1 MAASCFRKTIL
12 MPAAKK
18 KAPGKASGHRP
29 ERFDDLAA
37 QLRSGNGGSRL
48 AASELAD
55 SIGFLMRLANGVAQG
70 ELGQRFEALGMR
82 QSLYSVLLII
92 HENPGLK
99 QQEVGQTLSIQ
110 QPNLVSLINE
120 LAAEGLVERTVNV
133 DDRRSYSLHL
143 TATGRQRLAQAN
155 RAHSENEKRL
165 AEAVAPLTV
174 EQFRAALLRILGA
187 PGRRGRA

>member
-1 MAASCFRKTIL
+1 
-12 MPAAKK
+12 MPAVKK
-18 KAPGKASGHRP
+18 KAARSGHRP

-37 QLRSGNGGSRL
+37 QLRSGGDGSRL
-48 AASELAD
+48 GASELAD
-55 SIGFLMRLANGVAQG
+55 SLGFLLRLANGVAQG

-92 HENPGLK
+92 AENPGLK

-120 LAAEGLVERTVNV
+120 LAEEGLVQRTVNA

-143 TATGRQRLAQAN
+143 TPAGKQRLAQAN
-155 RAHSENEKRL
+155 RAHGENERAL

-187 PGRRGRA
+187 PGRRGK

>member
-1 MAASCFRKTIL
+1 

-18 KAPGKASGHRP
+18 KAPGKPSGHRP

-37 QLRSGNGGSRL
+37 QLRSSGGGSRL

-55 SIGFLMRLANGVAQG
+55 SLGFLMRLANGVAQG

-143 TATGRQRLAQAN
+143 TQTGRQRLVQAN
-155 RAHSENEKRL
+155 RAHSENERRL

>member
-1 MAASCFRKTIL
+1 

-37 QLRSGNGGSRL
+37 QLRSGGGSRL
-48 AASELAD
+48 AESELAD

-92 HENPGLK
+92 SENPGLK

-120 LAAEGLVERTVNV
+120 LAAEGLVERTVNAE
-133 DDRRSYSLHL
+133 DRRSYSLHL
-143 TATGRQRLAQAN
+143 TQTGRQRLAQAN

>member
-1 MAASCFRKTIL
+1 
-12 MPAAKK
+12 MPAVKK
-18 KAPGKASGHRP
+18 KPSEKRSGHRP
-29 ERFDDLAA
+29 ERFDDLAM
-37 QLRSGNGGSRL
+37 QLRTESSESRL
-48 AASELAD
+48 GSSELAD
-55 SIGFLMRLANGVAQG
+55 SLGFLLRLANGVAQG

-110 QPNLVSLINE
+110 QPNLVALINE
-120 LAAEGLVERTVNV
+120 LSAEGLVQRTVNA

-143 TATGRQRLAQAN
+143 TAAGRQRLTQAN
-155 RAHSENEKRL
+155 KAHGENEKRL

-187 PGRRGRA
+187 PVRPGKARSAD